1 MRERPVAVA
10 FIVAT
15 YFCVFASGVFI
26 VGLGGTALMSGFLS
40 PKGLVLGCW
49 RMCYVNRVAV
59 SRISRALES

>member
-15 YFCVFASGVFI
+15 SSCVFASGVFI
-26 VGLGGTALMSGFLS
+26 IGLRGTALMSGFLS

-59 SRISRALES
+59 SRISRVLEF

>member
-15 YFCVFASGVFI
+15 SSCVFASGVFI
-26 VGLGGTALMSGFLS
+26 IGLRGTALMSGFLS

-49 RMCYVNRVAV
+49 RMCYVNHVAV
-59 SRISRALES
+59 SRISRVLEF